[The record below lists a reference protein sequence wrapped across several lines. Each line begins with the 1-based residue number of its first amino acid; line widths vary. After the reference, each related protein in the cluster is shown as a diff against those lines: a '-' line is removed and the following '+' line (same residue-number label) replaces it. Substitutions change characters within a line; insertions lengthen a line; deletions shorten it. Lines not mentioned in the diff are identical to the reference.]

1 MKTRI
6 AFAFSLFALAVFPL
20 AALEMEQDAVIYSIS
35 SGYASCDDSKL
46 PDIVSSFF
54 DEDLYRLESELRKE
68 FTFSWAEDNLA
79 AETKTML
86 AKTLSPLL
94 GDLLPC
100 DDVVF
105 SRAVILEDGS
115 KSFRFK
121 DMNKGNVYS
130 VVCKEGK
137 IVSMSLI

>member
-1 MKTRI
+1 MLK
-6 AFAFSLFALAVFPL
+6 FKFVFLLLLFAVFPL
-20 AALEMEQDAVIYSIS
+20 AALEMEQDAVIYSIG

-46 PDIVSSFF
+46 PDVVSSFF
-54 DEDLYRLESELRKE
+54 DEELYHLESELRKE

-79 AETKTML
+79 DETKVML

-94 GDLLPC
+94 SNLLPC
-100 DDVVF
+100 DNVIF
-105 SRAVILEDGS
+105 SRATILEDGS

-121 DMNKGNVYS
+121 DMNKGGVYS
-130 VVCKEGK
+130 VVCKSGK